1 MTADRPD
8 AIEHPLTAEMR
19 QQVLTQLIA
28 ALDHYVFPEA
38 ATQLQQELR
47 QRLETDC
54 YEDVLGAEQLAHTLT
69 LQLQTLSRDRQLR
82 LHYSPVPLPEID
94 PEAEPDP
101 KDLADQRQLSQRRNF
116 DINRVERLPGN
127 VGYLELY
134 GFEPPEFAG
143 DTLVAAMTF
152 LAHTDALI
160 LDLRHNR
167 GGSPGLVT
175 LLCSYLFPAYP
186 PLHLND
192 IYWRDGDV
200 TQQWWTLPYVPGPRY
215 GQRPVYV
222 LTGPD
227 TFSAAEECAY
237 NLQTRQRA
245 TIVGETTSGGANPG
259 RGYRLSDHFWVFL
272 PMGRAINPV
281 TGSNWNDTGVVPDMK
296 VPAEL
301 ALKTAHLMAVTYLQD
316 RPQSPGLQQ
325 ELQQTQRRVE
335 QELNEMRRDLISQLG
350 GLK

>member
-1 MTADRPD
+1 MTDRPD
-8 AIEHPLTAEMR
+8 PIDHPLTPAMR
-19 QQVLTQLIA
+19 QQLLTQLIG
-28 ALDHYVFPEA
+28 ALEHYVFPETA
-38 ATQLQQELR
+38 AQLQQELR
-47 QRLETDC
+47 QRLETDG
-54 YEDVLGAEQLAHTLT
+54 YGDILGAEQLAHTLT
-69 LQLQTLSRDRQLR
+69 LQLQTLSRDQQLR
-82 LHYSPVPLPEID
+82 LHYSPAPLPEIEPD
-94 PEAEPDP
+94 AEPDSA
-101 KDLADQRQLSQRRNF
+101 DLAQQQQLSQRRNF

-143 DTLVAAMTF
+143 DTLAAAMTF

-160 LDLRHNR
+160 IDLRHNR

-192 IYWRDGDV
+192 LYWRDGD
-200 TQQWWTLPYVPGPRY
+200 TIQQWWTLPYVPGPRY
-215 GQRPVYV
+215 GQPPVYV
-222 LTGPD
+222 LTSPD

-237 NLQTRQRA
+237 NLQARQRA
-245 TIVGETTSGGANPG
+245 TIVGETTQGGANPG
-259 RGYRLSDHFWVFL
+259 RGYRLTDHFWIFL

-281 TGSNWNDTGVVPDMK
+281 TGDNWNDTGVVPDVK

-301 ALKTAHLMAVTYLQD
+301 ALKTAHLMAVTHLQD
-316 RPQSPGLQQ
+316 QPQPTGLHQ
-325 ELQQTQRRVE
+325 ELQQTQHRVE
-335 QELNEMRRDLISQLG
+335 QELNQMRRDLISQLG